1 MRARIEVQ
9 MVQVQDCVGYHEFPS
24 FDATDMN
31 QTLEFEIGKLSVA
44 EKIALVE
51 DVWDGIARASHS
63 VLPLTDA
70 QRIELERRV
79 VQYERTP
86 EVGKTLDDILSKHNL
101 AV

>member
-1 MRARIEVQ
+1 
-9 MVQVQDCVGYHEFPS
+9 
-24 FDATDMN
+24 MN